1 MLSQDRCVAVEH
13 CEGHQC
19 CAPMNWA
26 RTTIVTLHYKL
37 GLLNSPLDS
46 YWIICTS
53 HANLGKALQTS
64 CLKNGHI
71 LRELLSIHKIGRW
84 DISSQ
89 KQTFLNLV
97 ENANQ
102 IATVSESWARR
113 DWSLQNTLCFCSL
126 VCCNLS
132 CAVIKGLNCLVN
144 ICLWSPQISS
154 QISSTSTYTSLS
166 GLIGH
171 QG

>member
-1 MLSQDRCVAVEH
+1 MLSQDTCVAVEH

-19 CAPMNWA
+19 CAPMSWA
-26 RTTIVTLHYKL
+26 WTTIVTLHYKL
-37 GLLNSPLDS
+37 GLLNSH
-46 YWIICTS
+46 WIHIELFAHLTYS
-53 HANLGKALQTS
+53 RKSSANF
-64 CLKNGHI
+64 
-71 LRELLSIHKIGRW
+71 LSEEWAHFERAAVNPRNWEARPK
-84 DISSQ
+84 SQ

-113 DWSLQNTLCFCSL
+113 DWSPQNTLCFCSL
-126 VCCNLS
+126 VCFNLS
-132 CAVIKGLNCLVN
+132 CAVIKGLNCSVN

-154 QISSTSTYTSLS
+154 QISSTSMYTSLS
-166 GLIGH
+166 GLIGR